1 MEKNE
6 SNTLK
11 LKVTEALGKD
21 VGRALARIGPEDMEQ
36 LGVAIGDTVEILGK
50 RKTVCKVM
58 PAYKD
63 LRGQSRIQLDG
74 LTRENAGAAL
84 DEFVHV
90 RRIAIR
96 PAQRIAL
103 APLTIIPDARDL
115 RYIGSLVDGLPVQE
129 GDLVRAVLFGSRCA
143 DFKVESTAPRGPVLI
158 NPATEL
164 EIGKAEVKERAR
176 LAVPYED
183 VGGLK
188 PQLHRI
194 REMIELPL
202 RHPEVFERL
211 GIDAPKGVLLHGPPG
226 CGKTLIARAIA
237 HETEANF
244 FSVSGPEIIHK
255 FYGESE
261 AHLRKIFEEATRQGP
276 SIIFL
281 DEIDAIAP
289 RREQVVGE
297 VEKRVVAQLLALMDG
312 LTKRQNVIVIGA
324 TNIPNALDPALRRPG
339 RFDREIS
346 IPIPDR
352 NGRRAILEIHSRG
365 MPLSEDVDMNH
376 LAEITHGFVGADLEA
391 LCREAAMLCLRDILA
406 EIDFSLA
413 KIPYERLAKLE
424 VQMDHFLAAMQEVEP
439 SAIREVFVEVPNVGW
454 ADVGGLAS
462 LKARLTEAVEWP
474 LRYPELFAQA
484 GVQPPKGILL
494 TGPPGCGKTLV
505 AKALAN
511 ESRVN
516 FISVKGPALL
526 SKYVGESERQV
537 RDVFRKARQAAPC
550 IMFFDEIDALIPVRG
565 SGHSDSPVTDRVLSQ
580 FLAELDGIEELKGVL
595 VLAATNRPDRLDPA
609 VLRPGRFDEVVEI
622 PPPDGPGRRE
632 ILEVHLRGKPLAPKM
647 KLDDL
652 VAGTEGFS
660 GAKIASL
667 CNLSAL
673 KAVRK
678 AVAASR
684 AIPAGPPPKSAA
696 PAAADSG
703 KGKPAPAVPV
713 KVLIEQEDL
722 EAALTEVSREP

>member
-1 MEKNE
+1 MTENE
-6 SNTLK
+6 SKPLK

-36 LGVAIGDTVEILGK
+36 LGVAIGDTVEVAGK

-63 LRGQSRIQLDG
+63 LRGQSAIQLDG

-84 DEFVHV
+84 DDFVQV
-90 RRIAIR
+90 RKTAVR

-103 APLTIIPDARDL
+103 VPLTIVPEARDL
-115 RYIGSLVDGLPVQE
+115 QYIGSLVDGLPVQE
-129 GDLVRAVLFGSRCA
+129 GDRVRAVLFGSRYA
-143 DFKVESTAPRGPVLI
+143 DFKVESTVPRGPVLI
-158 NPATEL
+158 NPTTEL
-164 EIGKAEVKERAR
+164 VIGKAEVKEQAR

-183 VGGLK
+183 IGGLK

-261 AHLRKIFEEATRQGP
+261 AHLRKIFEEAGRQGP

-289 RREQVVGE
+289 RREQVVGD

-339 RFDREIS
+339 RFDREIT

-352 NGRRAILEIHSRG
+352 NGRLAILEIHSRG
-365 MPLSEDVDMNH
+365 MPLRADVDMGR

-391 LCREAAMLCLRDILA
+391 LCREAAMICLRYLLA
-406 EIDFSLA
+406 GMDFSVA
-413 KIPYERLAKLE
+413 KIPYESLAKLE
-424 VQMDHFLAAMQEVEP
+424 VRMDHFLTAMQEVEP
-439 SAIREVFVEVPNVGW
+439 SAIREVFVEVPNVHW
-454 ADVGGLAS
+454 ADVGGLAG
-462 LKARLTEAVEWP
+462 LKQRLTEAVEWP
-474 LRYPELFAQA
+474 LHYPELFAQA

-505 AKALAN
+505 AKAIAN
-511 ESRVN
+511 ESQVN

-526 SKYVGESERQV
+526 SKYVGESERQM

-550 IMFFDEIDALIPVRG
+550 IIFFDEIDALIPMRG
-565 SGHSDSPVTDRVLSQ
+565 SGASDSPVTDRVLSQ

-609 VLRPGRFDEVVEI
+609 VLRPGRFDAVVEI
-622 PPPDGPGRRE
+622 PLPDALGRRE
-632 ILEVHLRGKPLAPKM
+632 IFEVHLRGKPLAPKL
-647 KLDDL
+647 KLEDL
-652 VAGTEGFS
+652 VARTEGFS
-660 GAKIASL
+660 GAQIASL
-667 CNLSAL
+667 FNLAAL
-673 KAVRK
+673 KALRR
-678 AVAASR
+678 AVAAS
-684 AIPAGPPPKSAA
+684 AALPTGSVGKSAA
-696 PAAADSG
+696 PDAAASG
-703 KGKPAPAVPV
+703 QRKPSPAVQL
-713 KVLIEQEDL
+713 KVLIGQADL
-722 EAALTEVSREP
+722 EAALTELEPKP

>member
-1 MEKNE
+1 MNE
-6 SNTLK
+6 PAPLK

-21 VGRALARIGPEDMEQ
+21 VGRALARIGPEDMERIQ
-36 LGVAIGDTVEILGK
+36 VAIGDTIEIAGK

-84 DEFVHV
+84 DESVHV
-90 RRIAIR
+90 QKISIR
-96 PAQRIAL
+96 PAQQIAL
-103 APLTIIPDARDL
+103 APLTIVPDARDL
-115 RYIGSLVDGLPVQE
+115 NYIGSLLDGLPVVE
-129 GDLVRAVLFGSRCA
+129 GDRIRAMLFGSRCA
-143 DFKVESTAPRGPVLI
+143 DFKVESATPRGPVLI
-158 NPATEL
+158 NPTTEL
-164 EIGKAEVKERAR
+164 KVGKAEVKETAR
-176 LAVPYED
+176 MAVPYED
-183 VGGLK
+183 IGGLK

-261 AHLRKIFEEATRQGP
+261 AHLRKIFEEASRQGP

-289 RREQVVGE
+289 RREQTVGE

-352 NGRRAILEIHSRG
+352 HGRLSILEIHSRG
-365 MPLSEDVDMNH
+365 MPLNSDVDMNH

-391 LCREAAMLCLRDILA
+391 FCREAAMLCLRDLLA
-406 EIDFSLA
+406 EMDFSLA
-413 KIPYERLAKLE
+413 KIPYESLAKLE
-424 VQMDHFLAAMQEVEP
+424 VGMDHFLGALKEVEP
-439 SAIREVFVEVPNVGW
+439 SAIREVFIEVPNVPW
-454 ADVGGLAS
+454 TAVGGLGS
-462 LKARLTEAVEWP
+462 LKQRLSEAVEWP
-474 LRYPELFAQA
+474 LHYPELFAQA

-494 TGPPGCGKTLV
+494 TGPPGCGKTLL
-505 AKALAN
+505 AKAIAT
-511 ESRVN
+511 ESQVN

-537 RDVFRKARQAAPC
+537 RDVFRKAKQAAPC
-550 IMFFDEIDALIPVRG
+550 ILFFDEIDSIVPLRG
-565 SGHSDSPVTDRVLSQ
+565 SGMSDSPVTDRVLSQ
-580 FLAELDGIEELKGVL
+580 FLTELDGIEELKGVL
-595 VLAATNRPDRLDPA
+595 VLAATNRPDRMDPA
-609 VLRPGRFDEVVEI
+609 VLRPGRFDQIVEI
-622 PPPDGPGRRE
+622 PPPDAQGRKE
-632 ILEVHLRGKPLAPKM
+632 IFEVHLQNKPLAPKV
-647 KLDDL
+647 KIDGL
-652 VAGTEGFS
+652 VSRTEGFS
-660 GAKIASL
+660 GAQIASVCSL
-667 CNLSAL
+667 AALSA
-673 KAVRK
+673 VRRV
-678 AVAASR
+678 VAGSKTPR
-684 AIPAGPPPKSAA
+684 AGKTVE
-696 PAAADSG
+696 ADSSHR
-703 KGKPAPAVPV
+703 KPAPEFGL
-713 KVLIEQEDL
+713 KILIDQSDL
-722 EAALTEVSREP
+722 EAGLAEVTRLP